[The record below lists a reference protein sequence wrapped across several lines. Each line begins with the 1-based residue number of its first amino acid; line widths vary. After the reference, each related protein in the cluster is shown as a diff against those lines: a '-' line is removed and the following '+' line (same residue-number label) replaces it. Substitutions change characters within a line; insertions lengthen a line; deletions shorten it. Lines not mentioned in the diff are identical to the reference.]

1 MSTLTNVFDTEAR
14 TFVIAEV
21 SANHRQ
27 DLPTAMRIIDAAAEA
42 GADAIKLQTYRPETL
57 TFESDDELF
66 RIRQGASWDGRTLYS
81 VYSEGSLP
89 WEWHADLFEHARALG
104 MQAFSSPFDLEA
116 VDFLDSLDVPAIK
129 IASFEIT
136 DTRLIQRAARTGRPL
151 IISTGIA
158 EEADIWRALDACS
171 AAGNN
176 SIALLKCT
184 SSYPAPADELN
195 LQTIPDMA
203 ERFGVPIGF
212 SDHTIGSTAAIGA
225 VALGACIIEKHLT
238 LDRNDGGLD
247 SGFSTNPEE
256 FAAMVTAIREIELAL
271 GRVSYELSDAATT
284 SRRFARSLF
293 VIADVRAGDVLSDAN
308 VRSIRPFAGVPAW
321 EWDSV
326 VGSRF
331 TRDVVAGT
339 PLDLLMLTMDN

>member
-1 MSTLTNVFDTEAR
+1 
-14 TFVIAEV
+14 
-21 SANHRQ
+21 
-27 DLPTAMRIIDAAAEA
+27 MRIIDAAAEA

-57 TFESDDELF
+57 TFNSDDDLF
-66 RIRQGASWDGRTLYS
+66 RIHQGASWDGRTLYS

-89 WEWHADLFEHARALG
+89 WKWHADLFEHAHALG

-116 VDFLDSLDVPAIK
+116 VDFLDSLNVPAIK

-136 DTRLIQRAARTGRPL
+136 DTRLVQRAARTGRPL

-171 AAGNN
+171 AVGNN
-176 SIALLKCT
+176 SVALLKCT
-184 SSYPAPADELN
+184 SSYPAPVEELN
-195 LQTIPDMA
+195 LRTIPDMSK
-203 ERFGVPIGF
+203 RFGVPVGF

-247 SGFSTNPEE
+247 SGFSTNPNE
-256 FAAMVTAIREIELAL
+256 FAEMVTAIREIELAM
-271 GRVSYELSDAATT
+271 GRVSYELSEAAKT

-293 VIADVRAGDVLSDAN
+293 VVADVRAGDVLSDAN

-321 EWDSV
+321 EWDKV
-326 VGSRF
+326 VGSHF

-339 PLDLLMLTMDN
+339 PLDISMLSVNN